1 MSVFCVDRFICEKV
15 TGRPNSMFEG
25 DVQENVS
32 ILSKEIEN
40 RSVCVI
46 GGAGSIGSSFIKSVL
61 RFRPGKLVVIDLSEN
76 GLVEL
81 TRDIRS
87 TAGLFVPQDYR
98 TYTLDFDNPIFARI
112 FREERGFDIVANFSA
127 HKHVRSE
134 KDKYSVQALIMI
146 NLSQHQ
152 IQSIASFEERL
163 MQIPEVKVGY
173 HLTGRYD
180 YALHVV
186 LSDIDH
192 LATLIKNTLSK
203 LPGLERQETFL
214 IFSSVKEE
222 RGYSLDYA
230 I

>member
-1 MSVFCVDRFICEKV
+1 MNQLDK
-15 TGRPNSMFEG
+15 N
-25 DVQENVS
+25 
-32 ILSKEIEN
+32 ILETLQRQADISNK
-40 RSVCVI
+40 
-46 GGAGSIGSSFIKSVL
+46 
-61 RFRPGKLVVIDLSEN
+61 DLAAQN
-76 GLVEL
+76 GLAESSMLNRVKNLKEKG
-81 TRDIRS
+81 II
-87 TAGLFVPQDYR
+87 TAYR
-98 TYTLDFDNPIFARI
+98 AVINPKAI
-112 FREERGFDIVANFSA
+112 G
-127 HKHVRSE
+127 
-134 KDKYSVQALIMI
+134 YSVQALIMF
-146 NLSQHQ
+146 NLSQDQ
-152 IQSIASFEERL
+152 IESIASFEERL

-186 LSDIDH
+186 LRDIDH